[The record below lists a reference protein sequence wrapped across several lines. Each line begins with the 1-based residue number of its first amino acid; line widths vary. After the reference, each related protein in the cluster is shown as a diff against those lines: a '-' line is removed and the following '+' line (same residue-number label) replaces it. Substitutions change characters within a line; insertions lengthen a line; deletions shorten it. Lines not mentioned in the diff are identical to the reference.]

1 MARALNYLLMPQ
13 RAHRVV
19 VSSAPV
25 ILHRKRRELV
35 VLRVAF
41 VVPRAVDEVHDVV
54 DLTVSGRAELRLAG
68 TGADA
73 VASVLD
79 KES

>member
-1 MARALNYLLMPQ
+1 MARALKYLLMPQ

-25 ILHRKRRELV
+25 ILHRKTRE

-54 DLTVSGRAELRLAG
+54 DLTVGGRAELRLAG
-68 TGADA
+68 LGADA